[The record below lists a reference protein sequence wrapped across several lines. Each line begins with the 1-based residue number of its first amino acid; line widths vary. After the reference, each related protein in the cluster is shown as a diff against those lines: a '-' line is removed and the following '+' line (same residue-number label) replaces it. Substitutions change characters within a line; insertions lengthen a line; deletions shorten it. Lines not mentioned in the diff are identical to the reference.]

1 MQIGILGIFR
11 DIPVTCI
18 SPISL
23 NIPDDF
29 WISLDDFWI
38 SLGIFKGFWRFSRVA
53 IFEKVTS
60 KFLNIP
66 DDFDDFWISL
76 GLLFWRFWRF
86 SRAAVFKHLRK
97 KFIEKPSL
105 QHIQYLYFLNIVD
118 FVIGYACMVGSPL
131 FKMIKLYNYVEFN
144 VVDRTVTSHI
154 EPFDNNICFDRTVI
168 L

>member
-1 MQIGILGIFR
+1 MHF
-11 DIPVTCI
+11 T
-18 SPISL
+18 
-23 NIPDDF
+23 NIPEYP
-29 WISLDDFWI
+29 
-38 SLGIFKGFWRFSRVA
+38 WR
-53 IFEKVTS
+53 
-60 KFLNIP
+60 FLNIP
-66 DDFDDFWISL
+66 RDFQGILTIFKGCNFWKSYKQISEYPKDFDDFWISL

-144 VVDRTVTSHI
+144 VVDRTVW
-154 EPFDNNICFDRTVI
+154 ICFVTNRTVI